1 MSLGH
6 LVCRVPG
13 PSHPCPPALQVT
25 PMLVESCHS
34 LPSCGC
40 PTAHWCSS
48 TPLWPGLSWT
58 PGGSS
63 CAAPVSTPTAPSAP
77 SSTASRPRSSGCL
90 PAAVQGRDG
99 GAREAH
105 GWPQLHQLR
114 RGPQKTQT
122 RGSEV
127 TGPQAA
133 GPPLQEQG
141 LVSAPS
147 EGCPPPAQPLLPPSV
162 CSCAGSC
169 PLVAGRARRGET
181 LLCQRLFWVP
191 GAFPP
196 HERGLVTCPSSGPV
210 AGLHLGSSLP
220 SSGSGGG
227 GEEQEEA
234 GRVPAFT
241 GVKLGPSICYYS
253 FV

>member
-25 PMLVESCHS
+25 LMLVESCHS

-220 SSGSGGG
+220 SSGSGGAG
-227 GEEQEEA
+227 G
-234 GRVPAFT
+234 RSRK
-241 GVKLGPSICYYS
+241 KLGGCQPSL
-253 FV
+253 V